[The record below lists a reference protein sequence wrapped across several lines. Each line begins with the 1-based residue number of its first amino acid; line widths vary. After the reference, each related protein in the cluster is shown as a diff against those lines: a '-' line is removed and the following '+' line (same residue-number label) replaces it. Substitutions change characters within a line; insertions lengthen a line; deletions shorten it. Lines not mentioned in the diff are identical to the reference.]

1 MSKVAIITGAA
12 GFIGSSFVRKLIN
25 NNYVVYAVDVNSLVL
40 EKRFGVPCDNLKF
53 ITANFSEYP
62 RLHDILPVNADVFV
76 HFAWAGGLTSA
87 LSDYLIQ
94 LDNVKYACVAA
105 EEAAKLNSKLFVF
118 ISSNY
123 QFMELNN
130 NSELNPSLYGI
141 AKKTAQD
148 MCQDILSNTST
159 KFIAAILGNTYGRG
173 DYSNKS
179 VNTFVRKM
187 LMNCDLKLILGDEK
201 NDWMYIDE
209 TVNGLTAVIENKIM
223 QDKVYIG
230 HEDVSLFR
238 DKLLQLKKILN
249 SNSLL
254 LFGEYPENS
263 HVNYD
268 KVKGICIEQSYL
280 QSESFESYILKTKQW
295 IEFIDKD

>member
-1 MSKVAIITGAA
+1 
-12 GFIGSSFVRKLIN
+12 
-25 NNYVVYAVDVNSLVL
+25 
-40 EKRFGVPCDNLKF
+40 
-53 ITANFSEYP
+53 
-62 RLHDILPVNADVFV
+62 
-76 HFAWAGGLTSA
+76 
-87 LSDYLIQ
+87 
-94 LDNVKYACVAA
+94 
-105 EEAAKLNSKLFVF
+105 
-118 ISSNY
+118 
-123 QFMELNN
+123 
-130 NSELNPSLYGI
+130 
-141 AKKTAQD
+141 
-148 MCQDILSNTST
+148 
-159 KFIAAILGNTYGRG
+159 
-173 DYSNKS
+173 
-179 VNTFVRKM
+179 
-187 LMNCDLKLILGDEK
+187 MNCDLKLIFGDEK

-209 TVNGLTAVIENKIM
+209 TVNGLTAVVENKIM

-230 HEDVSLFR
+230 HEDISLFR